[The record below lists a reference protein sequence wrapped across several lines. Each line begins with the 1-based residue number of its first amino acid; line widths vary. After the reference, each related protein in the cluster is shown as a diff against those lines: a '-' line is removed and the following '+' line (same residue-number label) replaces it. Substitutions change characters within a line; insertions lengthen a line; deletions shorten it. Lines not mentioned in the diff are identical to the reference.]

1 MLLSL
6 AEASAACQAR
16 SLGRARLGA
25 RSGMCGTIFGHVRHG
40 RVWLGALLRRVE
52 CLGAGYAGTG
62 LGANEGTV
70 GN

>member
-40 RVWLGALLRRVE
+40 RVWLGALLRRVD
-52 CLGAGYAGTG
+52 CLELVLGG
-62 LGANEGTV
+62 LVARVAV
-70 GN
+70 GVVL